1 MRSEELGV
9 RSGGRGAS
17 NLYSTP
23 IPLFIFGFT
32 GNMEVRVT
40 ILLYMLFLTWNAIES
55 VTRLEIAYRVE

>member
-1 MRSEELGV
+1 MRSEEWWK
-9 RSGGRGAS
+9 GRTKFGSA
-17 NLYSTP
+17 P